1 MAIVWKT
8 FQKGIRYYEHESRM
22 VKKGSRQRDRYWQ
35 LKYRMGEK
43 VISESLGWESEDWS
57 ELFVIDLSTRLAR
70 NRKEG
75 KKPGTFKEL
84 KEENQLK
91 NQAII
96 EAKTAAEEQIKME
109 ALRNKTFGNI
119 WNDYI
124 KSRQY
129 EVRSLRTVKEE
140 TGRWEVSIKPMFEN
154 IILSKL
160 APDHI
165 TDFIVECKNPTQLR
179 NIRGKLEIPKQKS
192 LSTINKHLDVISQL
206 WNFGKNL
213 GYCSGEN
220 PTREKTIKKIA
231 PASKVARQRFLSETE
246 AERLL
251 SELKSRSLITWVK
264 ATVLLYSGIR
274 PGEMHNLRWADV
286 ENDNIYIHKETKTI
300 KGGPRNIKM
309 SNKIKLALDEIRPKG
324 EDFSLFELIFKETTE
339 ISDTFKRVVDDL
351 KLNNGITRD
360 TDKVVPYTLR
370 HTFASWLAQR
380 GTPMHTIAS
389 LMGHT
394 TQTVTERYAHLA
406 PSHLSQAIDTL

>member
-96 EAKTAAEEQIKME
+96 EAKTEAEEQIKME

-129 EVRSLRTVKEE
+129 EVRNLRTVKEE

-160 APDHI
+160 TPDRI

-264 ATVLLYSGIR
+264 ATLLLYSGIR

-309 SNKIKLALDEIRPKG
+309 SNKIKLALDEIRPKR
-324 EDFSLFELIFKETTE
+324 EELSLYELIFKETTE

>member
-1 MAIVWKT
+1 MTIVWKT

-140 TGRWEVSIKPMFEN
+140 TGRWEVSIKPIFEN

-160 APDHI
+160 TPDHI

-324 EDFSLFELIFKETTE
+324 EELSLFELIFKETTE